1 MKDLLKP
8 LLVKFSIFA
17 RDRLKFE
24 RPPRLFL
31 RNDEANAK
39 HMLGKTAHY
48 DPNRRAVTVFM
59 SGRHPKDIIRSFA
72 HELVHH
78 CQNERGDLAPEK
90 MKTMNKNYAQECP
103 HMRKME
109 QEAYLEGNMCFR
121 DWEDSLD
128 DKLKYTMSIAENIY
142 LKENK
147 LMNKQ
152 TKKQKELTGM
162 ISRLLEKKI
171 NILREQDDIKYSFD
185 RAKQIQNKLVSRGAT
200 VNIKIPY
207 DMFMINTMMGN
218 EKDGSNYTQDTYKL
232 IAQYQRDYN
241 DSDTGKEI
249 AVDGVIGPDTTNA
262 LMNEPALGPKYAKLA
277 ALSRGQGALD
287 TVDDAIKNITNQDG
301 YSDKLANSIKGAP
314 ADAGLQGSDTGM
326 AYQMKGR
333 DSLDTTSLG
342 SGAFGNLDKTI
353 SFANDMSDYRRKL
366 DTPGAARIAKMKKEF
381 GAKYPELAKALD
393 TSNIKTTTMKELE
406 RRYRDL
412 FAGAA
417 QSKPKSRDDERSRK
431 IMNTPGTFRPTSPRT
446 MVAPKGASPQ
456 TNEGKIT
463 KAYLKELISN
473 LLEEQLSEGHCG
485 KREDECKDE
494 NCPTHGVKKEEN
506 LHEGEPCPNGCNCNQ
521 KNLEEAELESPE
533 KADLNKDGELSSY
546 EKKRGQAIEK
556 NMKKENIESKIQTP
570 EQENALYESRFTGRN
585 TRLFEKLLKE
595 WTK

>member
-1 MKDLLKP
+1 M
-8 LLVKFSIFA
+8 VKFSIFA

-171 NILREQDDIKYSFD
+171 NILREQDDIKYSFE

-200 VNIKIPY
+200 VNINIPY

-232 IAQYQRDYN
+232 IAQFQRDYN

-262 LMNEPALGPKYAKLA
+262 LMNEPALGPKYAQLA
-277 ALSRGQGALD
+277 ALSRGQDALD
-287 TVDDAIKNITNQDG
+287 TMGDAIKGIANQDG
-301 YSDKLANSIKGAP
+301 FDDKLANAIKDAP
-314 ADAGLQGSDTGM
+314 ADAGLQGGDTRM
-326 AYQMKGR
+326 SLKLRGR
-333 DSLDTTSLG
+333 DNLDTTSLG
-342 SGAFGNLDKTI
+342 SGAFGNLDKTV
-353 SFANDMSDYRRKL
+353 SFAKDLSDYRRKL
-366 DTPGAARIAKMKKEF
+366 DTPGAARIAKMKKDF
-381 GAKYPELAKALD
+381 LDKNPGLARALD
-393 TSNIKTTTMKELE
+393 STQEIVGSTKDELE
-406 RRYRDL
+406 KLYRNA
-412 FAGAA
+412 FAGSAVKKA
-417 QSKPKSRDDERSRK
+417 PSKDDEREKR
-431 IMNTPGTFRPTSPRT
+431 IMNTPGKIRPTSPKS
-446 MVAPKGASPQ
+446 MIAPQGRSPQ

-463 KAYLKELISN
+463 KAYLKELISG

-494 NCPTHGVKKEEN
+494 NCPTHSVKKEEN

-521 KNLEEAELESPE
+521 KSLEEVEELE
-533 KADLNKDGELSSY
+533 
-546 EKKRGQAIEK
+546 EKKKGKYDDGDGKDEK
-556 NMKKENIESKIQTP
+556 CDYVDCSESKIQTP
-570 EQENALYESRFTGRN
+570 EQESALYESRFTQRN